1 MKGIKRFF
9 KILYFVYALLCFI
22 IIMFFMLPF
31 VIVFSFF
38 GIKGGNLVYR
48 VCHIWGII
56 WYVCIGIWHK
66 EIYEAPHDKNKQ
78 YIFVAN
84 HSSYMGIP
92 AVIRCMHQPIR
103 VLGKSETVKI
113 PVFGWIYKAAVIL
126 VERGSAEKRARS
138 VRALKAAL
146 RRGISI
152 FIFPEGT
159 FNETNKP
166 LKEFYDGA
174 FRVAIDTQ
182 TPIKPLLFIDT
193 LDRMHW
199 HGIFELTPGRS
210 AVVFMK
216 EISVQYYTMK
226 QLPQLKQ
233 HVHHVMEEGLRRY
246 RSPHPL
252 KGVNPSL

>member
-1 MKGIKRFF
+1 MRGIRRF
-9 KILYFVYALLCFI
+9 IQIIYCIYAVICFI
-22 IIMFFMLPF
+22 IIMFLVLPF
-31 VIVFSFF
+31 VIIFSLF
-38 GIKGGNLVYR
+38 GIKGGNLVYK
-48 VCHIWGII
+48 VCNIWGRI
-56 WYVCIGIWHK
+56 WYACIGVQHK
-66 EIYEAPHDKNKQ
+66 EIYETPHDKHSQ

-84 HSSYMGIP
+84 HTSYMDIP
-92 AVIRCMHQPIR
+92 AAIRCTHQPIR
-103 VLGKSETVKI
+103 VLGKSETSKI
-113 PVFGWIYKAAVIL
+113 PVFGWIYRAAVIL
-126 VERGSAEKRARS
+126 VERDSTEKRARS

-174 FRVAIDTQ
+174 FRVAIETQ

-199 HGIFELTPGRS
+199 RGIFELTPGRS

-216 EISVQYYTMK
+216 EIPVHDYTMK
-226 QLPQLKQ
+226 QLSQLKQ
-233 HVHHVMEEGLRRY
+233 YVHDVMDEGLRRY
-246 RSPHPL
+246 RKYDPMPQ
-252 KGVNPSL
+252 P